1 MIKLKKRSIKSVK
14 EQRLYYYPAVVYT
27 GTVTRN
33 QLCKLISEKTTVTR
47 ADVLCA
53 IVALEEYI
61 AEKLAN
67 SGCVRLGDLGTFS
80 TTIRAYEGC
89 DDKAHISAK
98 NIKTVRVAFRPSTEL
113 KQDLQDEVQYK
124 MV

>member
-1 MIKLKKRSIKSVK
+1 MIKLKVRSMKNIR
-14 EQRLYYYPAVVYT
+14 EQKVYYYPAVVHT
-27 GTVTRN
+27 GTITRN

-67 SGCVRLGDLGTFS
+67 SGRVKLGDLGTFS
-80 TTIRAYEGC
+80 TSIRSTEGV
-89 DDKAHISAK
+89 DEKEQVSA
-98 NIKTVRVAFRPSTEL
+98 NHIKTVRVRFRPSAEM
-113 KQDLQDEVQYK
+113 KQDLQDEAQFQ

>member
-1 MIKLKKRSIKSVK
+1 MIKLKVRSLKNVK
-14 EQRLYYYPAVVYT
+14 TQTVHYYPAVVHT

-67 SGCVRLGDLGTFS
+67 SGRVKLGDLGTFS
-80 TTIRAYEGC
+80 TTIRATEGVEEK
-89 DDKAHISAK
+89 DKVSANHIR
-98 NIKTVRVAFRPSTEL
+98 TVRVRFRPSAEM
-113 KQDLQDEVQYK
+113 KQDLQDEVQFQ